1 MMSQA
6 DSSERQI
13 LQAARGLFTQ
23 KGYAN
28 VSIRDIC
35 RSARITAPTLY
46 YYFKNKEA
54 LFDAVVR
61 GTVSMTDFAK
71 RLRDECDRAAEPD
84 AQVRIFTRT
93 YLTHFPMN
101 LINTGLYLRHS
112 TQLDTVGA
120 RALSSELAAI
130 QALLIDLIRRG
141 ISKGSLRKTDPH
153 MAAECL
159 LGMMHR
165 FVFEQIH
172 FKRNYDASAAASYLS
187 DFFLRAMK
195 RASQETEA

>member
-1 MMSQA
+1 MSQT
-6 DSSERQI
+6 DSSEQQI
-13 LQAARGLFTQ
+13 LQAAKELFTQ

-35 RSARITAPTLY
+35 RGARVTAPTLY
-46 YYFKNKEA
+46 YYFRNKEA

-61 GTVSMTDFAK
+61 ETVTMTDFTE
-71 RLRDECDRAAEPD
+71 RLRNQCEKAGHAD
-84 AQVRIFTRT
+84 AKIRTFTKT
-93 YLTHFPMN
+93 YLTYFPKG

-112 TQLDTVGA
+112 TQLDAVGA
-120 RALSSELAAI
+120 RTLSSGFAGIEAFLM
-130 QALLIDLIRRG
+130 DVIREG
-141 ISKGSLRKTDPH
+141 VSNGNFRKTDSH

-172 FKRNYDASAAASYLS
+172 FKRNYDPSAAASYLS

-195 RASQETEA
+195 PES

>member
-1 MMSQA
+1 VSQTE
-6 DSSERQI
+6 SSEQQI
-13 LQAARGLFTQ
+13 LQVARVLFTQ
-23 KGYAN
+23 KGYAS

-35 RSARITAPTLY
+35 RNAGITAPTLY
-46 YYFKNKEA
+46 YYFQNKEA

-61 GTVSMTDFAK
+61 ETVTMTEFAK
-71 RLRDECDRAAEPD
+71 RLSNECAKVVEPD
-84 AQVRIFTRT
+84 DRIRAFTRT
-93 YLTHFPMN
+93 YLTHFPKH

-112 TQLDTVGA
+112 TQLDAVGA
-120 RALSSELAAI
+120 RTLSSGLAEI
-130 QALLIDLIRRG
+130 QARLIDLIREG
-141 ISKGSLRKTDPH
+141 VSKGSFRKTDAR

-187 DFFLRAMK
+187 DFFIRAMEPERQK
-195 RASQETEA
+195 RKV

>member
-1 MMSQA
+1 MSPTET
-6 DSSERQI
+6 SEQQI
-13 LQAARGLFTQ
+13 LHVARELFTQ

-35 RSARITAPTLY
+35 RNARVTAPTLY
-46 YYFKNKEA
+46 YYFQNKEA

-61 GTVSMTDFAK
+61 ETVTMTEFAQ
-71 RLRDECDRAAEPD
+71 RLKTDCSKAVESDDQIR
-84 AQVRIFTRT
+84 VFTKT
-93 YLTHFPMN
+93 YLTHFPKD

-112 TQLDTVGA
+112 TQLDALGA
-120 RALSSELAAI
+120 RTLSSGLAEI
-130 QALLIDLIRRG
+130 QTLLIDLVR
-141 ISKGSLRKTDPH
+141 KGVSEGTFRKTDPR

-172 FKRNYDASAAASYLS
+172 FKRTYDASAAASYLS

-195 RASQETEA
+195 PESHKRKT

>member
-1 MMSQA
+1 MSETEG
-6 DSSERQI
+6 SEQQI
-13 LQAARGLFTQ
+13 LQVARELFTQ

-35 RSARITAPTLY
+35 RGSRVTAPTLY

-61 GTVSMTDFAK
+61 QTVSMTAFTK
-71 RLRDECDRAAEPD
+71 LLRSECDKATEPD
-84 AQVRIFTRT
+84 TRIRSFIRT
-93 YLTHFPMN
+93 YLTHFPRD
-101 LINTGLYLRHS
+101 LINTGLYLRHT

-120 RALSSELAAI
+120 RTLSSELAGI
-130 QALLIDLIRRG
+130 QALLVDLIERG
-141 ISKGSLRKTDPH
+141 ISEGSLRKTDPH

-172 FKRNYDASAAASYLS
+172 FKRKYDPAATASYLS
-187 DFFLRAMK
+187 DFFLQAMK
-195 RASQETEA
+195 PLSQKKA

>member
-1 MMSQA
+1 
-6 DSSERQI
+6 
-13 LQAARGLFTQ
+13 LQVARELFTQ

-35 RSARITAPTLY
+35 RSAQITAPTLY
-46 YYFKNKEA
+46 YYFKNKEG

-61 GTVSMTDFAK
+61 ETVTTADFAK
-71 RLRDECDRAAEPD
+71 RLGNDCDKVVDPDDKIRA
-84 AQVRIFTRT
+84 FTRT
-93 YLTHFPMN
+93 YLTHFPKH

-112 TQLDTVGA
+112 TQLDAVGA
-120 RALSSELAAI
+120 RTLSSGLAGI
-130 QALLIDLIRRG
+130 QVLLIDLIREG
-141 ISKGSLRKTDPH
+141 VSKGSFRETDPR

-172 FKRNYDASAAASYLS
+172 FKRSYDASAASSYLC
-187 DFFLRAMK
+187 DFFLRAMEPESQK
-195 RASQETEA
+195 RRM

>member
-1 MMSQA
+1 MPPT
-6 DSSERQI
+6 DNSEQQI
-13 LQAARGLFTQ
+13 LQVARELFTQ

-35 RSARITAPTLY
+35 RGTRITAPTLY

-61 GTVSMTDFAK
+61 ETVTMTDFTK
-71 RLRDECDRAAEPD
+71 KLSDECDRGTEPD
-84 AQVRIFTRT
+84 DQIRTFIKT
-93 YLTHFPMN
+93 YLAHFPKN

-112 TQLDTVGA
+112 TQLDTIGA
-120 RALSSELAAI
+120 RTLSSELAGI
-130 QALLIDLIRRG
+130 QVLLIDLIRRG
-141 ISKGSLRKTDPH
+141 ISKGSLRKTDPR

-172 FKRNYDASAAASYLS
+172 FKRNFDASATASYLS

-195 RASQETEA
+195 PESQKRKA